1 MTTSSSDIVTAI
13 TRTYVS
19 NKQVVIADHNSN
31 FTCLRPGAHG
41 SMQANKQAALVQELV
56 RRQHV
61 SCPAHPAFRKS
72 HEDHVSN
79 GIHSD
84 GAPHMVSAPSAAA
97 ARLESHFASPSF
109 DQIAATHAGL
119 AQAPGYSIT
128 SDCFMSAGSRA
139 DFCIKHDPT
148 HARHTSKDNQLS
160 SRVRHIQLW
169 AAFADINISRAVA
182 KDPLLL
188 SYCPTTLI
196 RHMQHLQLLFGK
208 SEASA
213 MVAKMPTLLHYRTAT
228 LSAKLDGLYD
238 LLPHADVSKVKHALP
253 CPALP
258 SFSSIACCLRR
269 VQTAG

>member
-1 MTTSSSDIVTAI
+1 
-13 TRTYVS
+13 
-19 NKQVVIADHNSN
+19 
-31 FTCLRPGAHG
+31 
-41 SMQANKQAALVQELV
+41 MQANKQAALVQELV

-61 SCPAHPAFRKS
+61 SCPAHPAFREP
-72 HEDHVSN
+72 HEDHAGN

-97 ARLESHFASPSF
+97 ARLESYFASPSF
-109 DQIAATHAGL
+109 DRVAVTHTAL
-119 AQAPGYSIT
+119 AQAPGYSIP
-128 SDCFMSAGSRA
+128 SDCFMSAGSWA

-148 HARHTSKDNQLS
+148 LARHTAKDNQLS
-160 SRVRHIQLW
+160 SRMRHIQLR
-169 AAFADINISRAVA
+169 AAFADTNVSRAVA

-188 SYCPTTLI
+188 SYCPTILI
-196 RHMQHLQLLFGK
+196 THMQHLQLLFGK

-238 LLPHADVSKVKHALP
+238 LLPHADVSKVKPALP

-258 SFSSIACCLRR
+258 CPALPCPALPCPALPCPALPCPALPCPAQLFKHSMLFAPCANSWMMC
-269 VQTAG
+269 